1 MHGCQVKTGE
11 GRYRN
16 LVLVDLQSK
25 LGQTGLE
32 KVCSSFVI
40 SCQSINHLWEV
51 CAVSFGV

>member
-40 SCQSINHLWEV
+40 SCQSIDHLWEV